1 MIASLTQRH
10 LFREIAGLFLLSLFS
25 LLALILIGRLL
36 QLRELF
42 LGLNLNVWDLVV
54 LFTYLSPFF
63 LILLIP
69 ISCLLG
75 VFLTFLRMSTDRELL
90 AFRAGGVSLYRLLPA
105 PLLFCLLCMLLT
117 FWVSFFGLSWGME
130 HFRASV
136 MDFARTK
143 TQLILQPGVFN
154 KTFPGLMV
162 FARQVDNKVGSLN
175 MVLIQDRTREG
186 ITATILA
193 PRGRVRTDVEK
204 GQILFELEQGT
215 VYRQQDDRINV
226 LSFDN
231 YRVRLGLD
239 KLLRGVNL
247 GEVHP
252 KEMSWTKLQELK
264 ANKEGVIASED
275 ENFYR
280 KVLVEQQKR
289 VALPIAC
296 LILGLLGLPLAVFF
310 QGLRQQVG
318 VLLALGMF
326 LLYYTML
333 SLGLSLGE
341 TGMLPPVVGL
351 WLPNGLFLLLG
362 AYGIRLANLE
372 RTPRLMAAAQHWRF
386 WSRLGRSGA

>member
-264 ANKEGVIASED
+264 ADKEGVIASED

-310 QGLRQQVG
+310 QGLRQQMG

-326 LLYYTML
+326 LFYYTML

-341 TGMLPPVVGL
+341 TGTMSPVVGL

-386 WSRLGRSGA
+386 WTRLERSRA